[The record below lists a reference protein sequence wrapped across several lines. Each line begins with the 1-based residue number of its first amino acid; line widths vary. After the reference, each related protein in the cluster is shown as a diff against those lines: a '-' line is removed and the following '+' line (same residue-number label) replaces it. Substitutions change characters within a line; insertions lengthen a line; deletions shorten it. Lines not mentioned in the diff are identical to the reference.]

1 MRRHPIRWSALIF
14 GLIYLGVIAIRLMSQ
29 FDVWPAE
36 IADAR
41 IWGVAGAITL
51 IVVGIIGII
60 ATVMR
65 DRNFQKENH
74 DQTSDPQP

>member
-1 MRRHPIRWSALIF
+1 MRRHPIRWPALIF

-29 FDVWPAE
+29 FDVWPTE

-41 IWGVAGAITL
+41 IWGVTGAIIL

-60 ATVMR
+60 ATVVR
-65 DRNFQKENH
+65 DRNYQKENH